1 MVLKSDIAKKFWKK
15 TNLKEKGRR
24 RRRRRRRRRNE
35 RHHFTVGIQDNI

>member
-24 RRRRRRRRRNE
+24 RRRRRIRKE
-35 RHHFTVGIQDNI
+35 TKGIILQ

>member
-24 RRRRRRRRRNE
+24 RRRRRRRRKE
-35 RHHFTVGIQDNI
+35 TKGIILQ

>member
-24 RRRRRRRRRNE
+24 RRRRRKE
-35 RHHFTVGIQDNI
+35 TKGIILQ

>member
-24 RRRRRRRRRNE
+24 RRRIRKE
-35 RHHFTVGIQDNI
+35 TKGIILQ

>member
-24 RRRRRRRRRNE
+24 RRRRRRKE
-35 RHHFTVGIQDNI
+35 TKGIILQ

>member
-24 RRRRRRRRRNE
+24 RRKE
-35 RHHFTVGIQDNI
+35 TKGIILQ

>member
-24 RRRRRRRRRNE
+24 RRRRIRKE
-35 RHHFTVGIQDNI
+35 TKGIILQ